1 MGARF
6 ISNMYSRTQVARE
19 PFGLESGS
27 RFGQFNPETA
37 PTSTFMNVY
46 PNPTSSNATV
56 LVGGASIA
64 EGSFVQMTNT
74 LGQVVNVVSIHVN
87 TPIEIDLSQF
97 PPGMLYLRL
106 MSAGECLASEKL
118 LIIK

>member
-1 MGARF
+1 MEGIYIYNFRCLGVHQR
-6 ISNMYSRTQVARE
+6 ISKV
-19 PFGLESGS
+19 
-27 RFGQFNPETA
+27 
-37 PTSTFMNVY
+37 
-46 PNPTSSNATV
+46 
-56 LVGGASIA
+56 ASIA

-74 LGQVVNVVSIHVN
+74 LGQVVNVVSIHTN

>member
-1 MGARF
+1 
-6 ISNMYSRTQVARE
+6 
-19 PFGLESGS
+19 
-27 RFGQFNPETA
+27 
-37 PTSTFMNVY
+37 
-46 PNPTSSNATV
+46 
-56 LVGGASIA
+56 
-64 EGSFVQMTNT
+64 MTNT
-74 LGQVVNVVSIHVN
+74 LGQVVNVVSIHTN